1 MSPARTGVRVIAG
14 SAKGRRLETPPGLET
29 RPVTDRVKESLFGHL
44 EPHLPGAKVLDLF
57 AGSGALAIEALSRGA
72 ASATLVERDH
82 RAASLIEANLER
94 SGFAGQASVVIGDAA
109 THLARGE
116 PEPADLVF
124 VDPPYALPTGDVEA
138 LLEELAARWLAP
150 GATIVV
156 RRDRRSGEPAL
167 PAGLRFTRVKRYGDT
182 VVLVAAAR

>member
-1 MSPARTGVRVIAG
+1 MRIVAGKWKGRDLVSPAGPVRPTTEELRDAWLRMLAPDIDG
-14 SAKGRRLETPPGLET
+14 T
-29 RPVTDRVKESLFGHL
+29 R
-44 EPHLPGAKVLDLF
+44 VLDLF